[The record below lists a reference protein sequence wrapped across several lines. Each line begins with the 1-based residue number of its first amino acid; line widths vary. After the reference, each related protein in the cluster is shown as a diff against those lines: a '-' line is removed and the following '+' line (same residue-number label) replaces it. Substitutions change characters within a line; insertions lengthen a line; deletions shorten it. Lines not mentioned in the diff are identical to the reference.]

1 MNLNDIANI
10 DAFQS
15 IPRVSGDEPITV
27 GTNVARILYSPRERG

>member
-1 MNLNDIANI
+1 MNLVGAEEWWKNNR
-10 DAFQS
+10 

>member
-1 MNLNDIANI
+1 MNLIELPGKCNI
-10 DAFQS
+10 IS

>member
-1 MNLNDIANI
+1 MNLAGWLQYRMIW
-10 DAFQS
+10 S

>member
-1 MNLNDIANI
+1 MNLHLEFNSLESK
-10 DAFQS
+10 S

>member
-1 MNLNDIANI
+1 MNLELREDEIVI
-10 DAFQS
+10 EC

>member
-1 MNLNDIANI
+1 MNLTEQEFMDS
-10 DAFQS
+10 FKG

>member
-1 MNLNDIANI
+1 MNLVVKYGNME
-10 DAFQS
+10 FVG

>member
-1 MNLNDIANI
+1 MNLVNLVEI
-10 DAFQS
+10 DGKVC

>member
-1 MNLNDIANI
+1 MNLWWNRKGKKIG
-10 DAFQS
+10 S

>member
-1 MNLNDIANI
+1 MNLIEVS
-10 DAFQS
+10 QQRKQRS

>member
-1 MNLNDIANI
+1 MNLEELDKEHT
-10 DAFQS
+10 DQG

>member
-1 MNLNDIANI
+1 MNLRSVKTAYIAPG
-10 DAFQS
+10 

>member
-1 MNLNDIANI
+1 MNLISLLSKGP
-10 DAFQS
+10 FYR

>member
-1 MNLNDIANI
+1 MNPVMAEMGGYLIG
-10 DAFQS
+10 

>member
-1 MNLNDIANI
+1 MNPYRHMICLPIVR
-10 DAFQS
+10 